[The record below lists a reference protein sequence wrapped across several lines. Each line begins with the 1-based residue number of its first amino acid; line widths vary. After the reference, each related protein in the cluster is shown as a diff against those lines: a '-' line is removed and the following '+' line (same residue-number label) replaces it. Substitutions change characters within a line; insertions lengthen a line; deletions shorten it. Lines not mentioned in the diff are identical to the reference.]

1 MVKVKYNRQ
10 ISKSLILGI
19 LFLLVSFSV
28 FPAVSAAA
36 NSEYETVTTLAE
48 VSQKILESVYNRES
62 VIQIRYRGDTKNLTR
77 ALEEMLEEIL
87 ASDDYLRY
95 SIYRWG
101 FEYIGYSGDVV
112 LTFSFEF
119 WTTLEQ
125 ENYVDKR
132 VKEILNEIIKPGM
145 SIDERQKVIH
155 DYIVANVAY
164 DESLSRYSA
173 YNALAEGKAV
183 CQGYAL
189 LAYKMLKEAGIEN
202 RIISGT
208 ARGQNHAWNLVNI
221 RGNWYHM
228 DVTWDDP
235 VPDVAGS
242 VTYRYYNLTDEQIR
256 KDHSWDF
263 FLYPASSKV
272 KYTYVPSYSTKYQNY
287 EELPTLGKIP
297 ANKEFAVTFSKGVDI
312 NSVKEQIALLDIATG
327 NEIPCEIYFGSER
340 RIVKVKPAVLL
351 TKGRE
356 YILVI
361 HEGIK
366 GEDGTELKQ
375 GTVCRAYVD

>member
-1 MVKVKYNRQ
+1 MVNVKYNRQ

-62 VIQIRYRGDTKNLTR
+62 VVQIRYQGDTKNLTR
-77 ALEEMLEEIL
+77 ALEETLEEIL

-101 FEYIGYSGDVV
+101 FKYIGYSGDVV
-112 LTFSFEF
+112 LTFSFQY

-242 VTYRYYNLTDEQIR
+242 VTYGYYNLTDEQIR
-256 KDHSWDF
+256 KDHSWDSS
-263 FLYPASSKV
+263 LYPASSKV

-297 ANKEFAVTFSKGVDI
+297 ANKEFTVTFSKGVDI

-366 GEDGTELKQ
+366 GEDGAELKQ

>member
-1 MVKVKYNRQ
+1 MVNVKYNRQ

-312 NSVKEQIALLDIATG
+312 KSVKEQIALLDIARG

>member
-1 MVKVKYNRQ
+1 MVNVKYNRQ

>member
-36 NSEYETVTTLAE
+36 NSEYETVTTLVE

-62 VIQIRYRGDTKNLTR
+62 VVQIRYQGDTKNLTR

-101 FEYIGYSGDVV
+101 FKYIGYSGDVV
-112 LTFSFEF
+112 LTFSFQY

-366 GEDGTELKQ
+366 GEDGAELKQ